1 MEGTKACPLV
11 LSTPGCRSRVQSLLL
26 VGLASDQPFFCRL
39 ELWATKMEYRPVSYL
54 GCIPGDKDIKLAVS
68 ELVEE
73 LHSLDL
79 ESWVDEQKM
88 EGHVPAVSFAVGVI
102 GSVGPVE
109 AVECVAQLDF
119 PTADVKK
126 HGRLGAIEPLVILEA
141 CSALFLCELVGARVL
156 AYRSCNCPTQTER
169 TDHKVKQT
177 SRSAYKDG
185 QKTNSTFSQEKR

>member
-1 MEGTKACPLV
+1 MGSYRLDTLYRSMAASLCLTEGEKGRDGRDKS
-11 LSTPGCRSRVQSLLL
+11 LSPGAVH
-26 VGLASDQPFFCRL
+26 PRL
-39 ELWATKMEYRPVSYL
+39 SQQGT
-54 GCIPGDKDIKLAVS
+54 IT
-68 ELVEE
+68 
-73 LHSLDL
+73 
-79 ESWVDEQKM
+79 ESWVDEQEI
-88 EGHVPAVSFAVGVI
+88 EGHVPAVSFAVGAI

-109 AVECVAQLDF
+109 AIGCVAQLDF

-185 QKTNSTFSQEKR
+185 QKTKSTFSQEKR